1 MRRFYGTTPGGLV
14 GNDDVGQMSAWLV
27 FAMLGFYPAQPFSGD
42 YVLGRPMV
50 EATLHLAGEK
60 VMRLRGHGDWVQL
73 NGSHLKMRRLSH
85 ADLMAG
91 GELRWGQV
99 NGQTP

>member
-1 MRRFYGTTPGGLV
+1 
-14 GNDDVGQMSAWLV
+14 
-27 FAMLGFYPAQPFSGD
+27 
-42 YVLGRPMV
+42 
-50 EATLHLAGEK
+50 